1 MNDDPNQSILPTVPP
16 PPPPPDLRAALDAI
30 DQKRVMSLLP
40 RDIHTMSYGDI
51 VSAVIDAIRE
61 QLPPPAGR

>member
-1 MNDDPNQSILPTVPP
+1 MSDDPNQPILPTVPP

-30 DQKRVMSLLP
+30 DKKRVMSLLP
-40 RDIHTMSYGDI
+40 RDIHSMSYGDI